1 MGWLIGALVILLTAT
16 VNLYIMSRRAVKT
29 TVPDKSGAVVSLV
42 GLGVMLVLCI
52 PAFFTLTW
60 VLVLLHVSILG
71 LVFLLVNVVVR
82 RFTKDGKDKIRK
94 YIHGYSLLPVLIT
107 AALITYGYFNMR
119 NIVETDY
126 TVSSGKLSENY
137 TAAMIADL
145 HFGTSTNSE
154 KVEELCESISDKD
167 VDMLMLCGDIV
178 DESTT
183 LEQMQDVFEILG
195 NTKTKYGVFYV
206 YGNHDRSLY
215 TAEPNYTEQQLVS
228 AIEDSGITILEDES
242 VRLNDELTLIG
253 RKDRSDGG
261 RRNMKSLIKETDEDS
276 FIIVMDHQ
284 PYDFVEKAESG
295 ADLQVSGHTHAGQI
309 MPGGWFMKLFG
320 ISELYY
326 GQETVNGMDAVVTS
340 GASGWGFPIRTQKNS
355 EYVIIS
361 IEGEK

>member
-1 MGWLIGALVILLTAT
+1 MGWLIGALVILLTAA
-16 VNLYIMSRRAVKT
+16 VNLYFMCRRAVKT
-29 TVPDKSGAVVSLV
+29 AAPDKSGAVVSLI
-42 GLGVMLVLCI
+42 GLGVLLVLCI
-52 PAFFTLTW
+52 PAFFNLTW
-60 VLVLLHVSILG
+60 VLILLHVSILG
-71 LVFLLVNVVVR
+71 FVFLLVNVIVK
-82 RFTKDGKDKIRK
+82 RFTRDGKAKIRK

-126 TVSSGKLSENY
+126 TLSSGKLSENY

-145 HFGTSTNSE
+145 HFGTSTDIE
-154 KVEELCESISDKD
+154 KVGELCESISDKN

-195 NTKTKYGVFYV
+195 NTKTKYGVFFV

-215 TAEPNYTEQQLVS
+215 TAAPNYTEQQLAA

-242 VRLNDELTLIG
+242 VRLNDELTIVG
-253 RKDRSDGG
+253 RKDRSDDS
-261 RRNMKSLIKETDEDS
+261 RMDMRSLVSETDVDS

-284 PYDFVEKAESG
+284 PYDFEEKAESG
-295 ADLQVSGHTHAGQI
+295 VDLQVSGHTHAGQI

-320 ISELYY
+320 ISDLYY
-326 GQETVNGMDAVVTS
+326 GQETVKGMDAVVTS

-361 IEGEK
+361 IEEEK